1 VPKKPRLAS
10 EPGPD
15 SVSAPDASTAP
26 VSMQLLSGSAAETAI
41 HAMLDDHR
49 NWKRRDQRAPIYG
62 DDNGTYVTVGNPLT
76 ILDNSQ
82 ETFAW
87 NKVLALD
94 DATAQ
99 TFLYV
104 MARCLAE
111 NDAPGTVRR
120 VRIHTN
126 DLLAF
131 RGIKR
136 HHAGDFRPQQKIEE
150 RDRLLAL
157 SQMWVVGRDTVLEKR
172 GNKIRKK
179 KLRLYSH
186 LIELT
191 IETEDETSTSLTLP
205 ELELPAGLIPY
216 GFRVALGEWAQS
228 YVGAGY
234 MRALLNRIV
243 QYDPK
248 LTVERIAMRVGLYL
262 HFKPLVHPTV
272 AELLDGAKI
281 EIPRL
286 NPERFRDAFEEAL
299 DRLATDGIL
308 RTWSYRDSA
317 AKLPRYKWFDHWLT
331 WEIKIQAPPVPLKA
345 SEISVTPP
353 IARSKKTF

>member
-1 VPKKPRLAS
+1 
-10 EPGPD
+10 
-15 SVSAPDASTAP
+15 
-26 VSMQLLSGSAAETAI
+26 MQLLGGTAAETAI
-41 HAMLDDHR
+41 QAILDNR
-49 NWKRRDQRAPIYG
+49 RRWTRRDKKAPIYG
-62 DDNGTYVTVGNPLT
+62 DDSGTYVSVGNPLAV
-76 ILDNSQ
+76 LENSQ

-126 DLLAF
+126 DFLAF

-157 SQMWVVGRDTVLEKR
+157 AQMWVVGRDVVLEKR
-172 GNKIRKK
+172 GTTTRKK
-179 KLRLYSH
+179 KVKLYSR
-186 LIELT
+186 LIDVE
-191 IETEDETSTSLTLP
+191 IETDDDGSAGMTLP
-205 ELELPAGLIPY
+205 EFGLPNDEVPY
-216 GFRVALGEWAQS
+216 GFRVALGGWAQA
-228 YVGAGY
+228 YIGAGY
-234 MRALLNRIV
+234 VRALLNRIV

-262 HFKPLVHPTV
+262 HFKPLARPTV
-272 AELLDGAKI
+272 AELLEGAKI
-281 EIPRL
+281 EIPRV

-299 DRLATDGIL
+299 DRLTADGIL
-308 RTWSYRDSA
+308 GTWCYRDSA
-317 AKLPRYKWFDHWLT
+317 ASLPRYKWFDLWLN
-331 WEIKIQAPPVPLKA
+331 WAINIQPPSVQLQA
-345 SEISVTPP
+345 SDAS
-353 IARSKKTF
+353 